1 MSAFSKKKSDGSI
14 ESYGGCRSDSER
26 QERDNLL
33 SSIGALY
40 GYVQCNCTL
49 EQAQAMV
56 EDTIRAQYD
65 NPDTR
70 AKRFIDE
77 THAKMQNRFGG
88 KNG

>member
-1 MSAFSKKKSDGSI
+1 MFSKKRPDGSV
-14 ESYGGCRSDSER
+14 ESYGGCRSDAER

-33 SSIGALY
+33 ASIGAQY
-40 GYVQCNCTL
+40 GYVQCNCPL

-70 AKRFIDE
+70 AKRFIDDA
-77 THAKMQNRFGG
+77 HSKMRNRFGG
-88 KNG
+88 DNG